1 MPSSNVEKLY
11 SILDALEKA
20 GKDKKEIKAIRK
32 LIDSGNLSESLDR
45 IRKLNSPSGT
55 STKGEKNEK
64 TAKGSKGDKTTK
76 SANGAKSNKESEKTD
91 TAQSSK
97 RGRKSEKSDTSETS
111 KSTRGRRKIKK
122 AVVPEDKDDELEGDV
137 EEDSGELDDGEFD
150 EDGMYGDEY
159 YRNADYGEDDF
170 DDGYGE
176 SDSENWDDSEDNDFE
191 GAKNMYRQD
200 EDDNYDGDDD
210 DDVDSSKAEG
220 DGEDGADETSKSE
233 DEDNDD
239 DDDYEEDFDDDE
251 DKDFFGDKKVK
262 PKYKEEVKKVESPYP
277 EKLRDEG
284 LEKAYVGLLLNN
296 PKLIVKYYI
305 LFNECYFDDQS
316 MLNIYKSILF
326 TEGGNYTPEIA
337 KKGFNFSVDNNE
349 TFRQKQDLKFEIAMK
364 NYSPEKVYNELR
376 KLCVLRKSY
385 LEEPRKEIQ
394 DQIVNIRD
402 YELYDHMS
410 ADEVKAAVVQVS
422 EIQKFKQAVLSEGLT
437 DFLEKG
443 ENNLTNGLE
452 LPFPILSSVFKGIRK
467 GETMAFAMPSNAG
480 KSRFTID
487 IASYTAF
494 VHKKKVLVISNEM
507 SEEKMRLCLITTV
520 LNNPEI
526 QKLHGQKLSKTE
538 GELLE
543 FKFRPDKDAKVKV
556 DEDGFVLQ
564 EEKETRQ
571 EFVERLKKVSSE
583 FNKTIAVTD
592 WVNSQINNS
601 IYFINITDHTND
613 ELKKVIMN
621 FYYKE
626 KIEYVFYDTLKTDTA
641 NIGNGEEIKRTA
653 TILSNLAQ
661 NFNMFICSTLQ
672 LTESATLPI
681 NLTIN
686 DLAVSRTVKEVLD
699 TLCLIKQIMREDLD
713 KYEYSLNEVDTK
725 FFELEKFKD
734 PDVRYYACVVDKN
747 RAGAK
752 PKVLFRLNL
761 AYNVWNELGYLR
773 LKTEE

>member
-1 MPSSNVEKLY
+1 MPNSNVEKLY
-11 SILDALEKA
+11 NILDALEKA
-20 GKDKKEIKAIRK
+20 GKDKEEIKAIRE
-32 LIDSGNLSESLDR
+32 LIDSGNLSESLER
-45 IRKLNSPSGT
+45 IRKLNSSE
-55 STKGEKNEK
+55 STVSTVSKKTKSNKNTNNAKGEKSENEK
-64 TAKGSKGDKTTK
+64 P
-76 SANGAKSNKESEKTD
+76 
-91 TAQSSK
+91 
-97 RGRKSEKSDTSETS
+97 RK
-111 KSTRGRRKIKK
+111 KIKK
-122 AVVPEDKDDELEGDV
+122 VVIPEETKEDEDSSEAKNNDLNDNSLYDNETNEHYELE
-137 EEDSGELDDGEFD
+137 EEDSSYEGNDNSKQDDE
-150 EDGMYGDEY
+150 
-159 YRNADYGEDDF
+159 
-170 DDGYGE
+170 
-176 SDSENWDDSEDNDFE
+176 
-191 GAKNMYRQD
+191 
-200 EDDNYDGDDD
+200 
-210 DDVDSSKAEG
+210 
-220 DGEDGADETSKSE
+220 E
-233 DEDNDD
+233 DEGIETENY
-239 DDDYEEDFDDDE
+239 YEEDFDDE
-251 DKDFFGDKKVK
+251 NGEKNDFFEDGDIK
-262 PKYKEEVKKVESPYP
+262 PKYKEEVKKVESQYP
-277 EKLRDEG
+277 EKLRDEK

-349 TFRQKQDLKFEIAMK
+349 TYKQKQMLKFEIGMK
-364 NYSPEKVYNELR
+364 EYNPERVYNNLR

-394 DQIVNIRD
+394 DQIVNIRN
-402 YELYDHMS
+402 YELYDKMS

-422 EIQKFKQAVLSEGLT
+422 EIQKFKQAVLSKGLT
-437 DFLEKG
+437 DFLERG
-443 ENNLTNGLE
+443 ENNLTNGLS
-452 LPFPILSSVFKGIRK
+452 LPLPILSSVFKGIRK
-467 GETMAFAMPSNAG
+467 GETMAFAMPSNSG
-480 KSRFTID
+480 KSRFTIN

-494 VHKKKVLVISNEM
+494 IHKKKVLVISNEM
-507 SEEKMRLCLITTV
+507 SEEKMKLYLITTV
-520 LNNPEI
+520 INNPEI
-526 QKLHGQKLSKTE
+526 QGLHGQKLSKTE

-543 FKFRPDKDAKVKV
+543 FKFRPDKDTKVKV
-556 DEDGFVLQ
+556 DEEGFVLQ
-564 EEKETRQ
+564 NESETRQ

-592 WVNSQINNS
+592 WVNNQINNS
-601 IYFINITDHTND
+601 IYFINITDHTNE

-621 FYYKE
+621 YYYKE

-672 LTESATLPI
+672 LTESSTLPI

-699 TLCLIKQIMREDLD
+699 TLCLIKQIMREDLN

-725 FFELEKFKD
+725 FFELEKFKN

-761 AYNVWNELGYLR
+761 AYNIWNELGYLR
-773 LKTEE
+773 LKTED

>member
-1 MPSSNVEKLY
+1 MPNSNVEKLY
-11 SILDALEKA
+11 NILDALEKA
-20 GKDKKEIKAIRK
+20 GKDKEEIKAIRE
-32 LIDSGNLSESLDR
+32 LIDSGNLSESLER
-45 IRKLNSPSGT
+45 IRKLNSSE
-55 STKGEKNEK
+55 STVSTVSKKTKSNKNTNNAKGEKSENEK
-64 TAKGSKGDKTTK
+64 P
-76 SANGAKSNKESEKTD
+76 
-91 TAQSSK
+91 
-97 RGRKSEKSDTSETS
+97 RK
-111 KSTRGRRKIKK
+111 KIKK
-122 AVVPEDKDDELEGDV
+122 VVIPEETKEEEYFSEDKNDDLNDNSLYDNETNEHYEL
-137 EEDSGELDDGEFD
+137 EEDSSYEGNDNSKQDDE
-150 EDGMYGDEY
+150 
-159 YRNADYGEDDF
+159 
-170 DDGYGE
+170 
-176 SDSENWDDSEDNDFE
+176 
-191 GAKNMYRQD
+191 
-200 EDDNYDGDDD
+200 
-210 DDVDSSKAEG
+210 
-220 DGEDGADETSKSE
+220 E
-233 DEDNDD
+233 DEGIEAENY
-239 DDDYEEDFDDDE
+239 YEEDFDDE
-251 DKDFFGDKKVK
+251 NGEKNDFFEDGDIK
-262 PKYKEEVKKVESPYP
+262 PKYKEEVKKVESQYP
-277 EKLRDEG
+277 EKLRDEK

-349 TFRQKQDLKFEIAMK
+349 TYKQKQMLKFEIGMK
-364 NYSPEKVYNELR
+364 EYNPERVYNNLR
-376 KLCVLRKSY
+376 KLCILRKSY

-402 YELYDHMS
+402 YELYDKMS
-410 ADEVKAAVVQVS
+410 ADEVKAAVIQVS
-422 EIQKFKQAVLSEGLT
+422 EIQKFKQAVLSKGLT

-443 ENNLTNGLE
+443 ENNLTNGLS
-452 LPFPILSSVFKGIRK
+452 LPLPILSSVFKGIRK
-467 GETMAFAMPSNAG
+467 GETMAFAMPSNSG
-480 KSRFTID
+480 KSRFTIN

-494 VHKKKVLVISNEM
+494 IHKKKVLVISNEM
-507 SEEKMRLCLITTV
+507 SEEKMKLCLITTV
-520 LNNPEI
+520 INNPEI
-526 QKLHGQKLSKTE
+526 QELHGQKLSKTE

-556 DEDGFVLQ
+556 DEEGFVLQ
-564 EEKETRQ
+564 NESETRQ

-592 WVNSQINNS
+592 WVNDQINNS
-601 IYFINITDHTND
+601 IYFINITDHTNE

-621 FYYKE
+621 YYYKE

-672 LTESATLPI
+672 LTESSTLPI

-699 TLCLIKQIMREDLD
+699 TLCLIKQIMREDLN

-725 FFELEKFKD
+725 FFELEKFKN

-761 AYNVWNELGYLR
+761 AYNIWNELGYLR
-773 LKTEE
+773 LKTED